1 MVTIDPAQLAVAIS
15 TIGGAIVGLV
25 LWLQRSQAKAV
36 REQLDALKAVPPSD
50 GLNRLAE
57 EMGAERA
64 ARHRLAEQVSS
75 IAVAVARLETDVRWI
90 RRQLGQ
96 SLVSSP
102 PGSRIE
108 S

>member
-36 REQLDALKAVPPSD
+36 REQLDALKGGPPSD
-50 GLNRLAE
+50 GLKRLAE